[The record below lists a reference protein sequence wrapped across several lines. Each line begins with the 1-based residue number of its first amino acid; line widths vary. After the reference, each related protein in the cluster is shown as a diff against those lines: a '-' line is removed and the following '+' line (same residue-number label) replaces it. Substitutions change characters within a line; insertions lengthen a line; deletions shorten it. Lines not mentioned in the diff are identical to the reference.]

1 MWGGEEI
8 IRALRKER
16 GGPLGEW
23 AVERMNFLGS
33 EREET
38 WEEGSGRPRLLG
50 LLLSVQQIFI
60 VFLLCGRRYKI

>member
-1 MWGGEEI
+1 MWSREEV

-16 GGPLGEW
+16 GGPPGEW
-23 AVERMNFLGS
+23 VVERMDFLGS

-50 LLLSVQQIFI
+50 LLLLVQ
-60 VFLLCGRRYKI
+60 